1 MLCGC
6 NDKMVYD
13 DKKFVLYCP
22 KGHGNFSTSKFTEGT
37 PKCPTCGENLLKME
51 GVVQK

>member
-1 MLCGC
+1 MKRYPGGKMIYT
-6 NDKMVYD
+6 DKNY
-13 DKKFVLYCP
+13 VLYCP
-22 KGHGNFSTSKFTEGT
+22 KGHGTFPITNFVEGV